1 MNSVK
6 PRRRFAGL
14 AAAAAIVASCGTPY
28 DQSLWDSRLDAMR
41 APSLRSRLDRS
52 GSGLAREG
60 RAAPAPSE
68 AQVRQSA
75 DLTVYVRY
83 ALHHNAGLRAAY
95 ERFFAGA
102 ERVAQAGSLPDP
114 QFTFAQFVEEVQT
127 RTGPQQRRYSLTQ
140 AFPWFGELDLRSD
153 VARGQSE
160 ELWHVVVQ
168 KHLEVERDVAVH
180 YAEYA
185 YLSHVIRITRDVLEL
200 LRQLEA
206 VLQER
211 VAAGRATQAD
221 LLRLQVEIGR
231 VENDLESRERVRPSL
246 SSRLAAAMNWRGAA
260 DLPLPELSEPDLAS
274 VDSAA
279 LMQRA
284 TENSP
289 RLRQLAERA
298 KTFERRLRLA
308 AMDKWPDFQIGVDYL
323 ETDDALMPTRGSGD
337 DPWAL
342 RVGFTLPIW
351 RGRYD
356 AAERE
361 AERGIRAAT
370 AEFED
375 YRAKLR
381 AEIEAAAFALEDA
394 ARQVVLYRDTLL
406 TRSREALAVTR
417 AAYTAGSSTLL
428 EVIDSERALLQFET
442 AYWRACRDHYQSHAR
457 LEALIGGSR

>member
-1 MNSVK
+1 MNPSRN
-6 PRRRFAGL
+6 RRL
-14 AAAAAIVASCGTPY
+14 AACLAVAAAISASCGTPY
-28 DQSLWDSRLDAMR
+28 DRKLWDSRLDAMR
-41 APSLRSRLDRS
+41 APGVRSRLDGAGRDTDRTGPALPVPS
-52 GSGLAREG
+52 QADVRE
-60 RAAPAPSE
+60 A
-68 AQVRQSA
+68 A
-75 DLTVYVRY
+75 DLTLYVRY

-102 ERVAQAGSLPDP
+102 ERVAQAGALPDP

-140 AFPWFGELDLRSD
+140 AFPWFGELNLRSD
-153 VARGQSE
+153 VARGQAE
-160 ELWHVVVQ
+160 ELWQLVVQ
-168 KHLEVERDVAVH
+168 RQLEVERDVAVH

-185 YLSHVIRITRDVLEL
+185 YLSHVIGITRDVLEL
-200 LRQLEA
+200 LEQLEA

-231 VENDLESRERVRPSL
+231 VENDLESRKRVRPSL
-246 SSRLAAAMNWRGAA
+246 SARLAAAMNWEGAS
-260 DLPLPELSEPDLAS
+260 DLPLPKLSEPQLQP
-274 VDSAA
+274 VDTVG

-284 TENSP
+284 TANSP

-298 KTFERRLRLA
+298 RTFEDRRRLAEL
-308 AMDKWPDFQIGVDYL
+308 DSWPDFQIGFDYL
-323 ETDDALMPTRGSGD
+323 ETDDALLPISGSGD
-337 DPWAL
+337 DPWAV

-351 RGRYD
+351 RSRYA

-361 AERGIRAAT
+361 AERGMRAAM
-370 AEFED
+370 AEFAD
-375 YRAKLR
+375 YRSKMR

-406 TRSREALAVTR
+406 TRSRDALEVTR
-417 AAYTAGSSTLL
+417 ASYTAGSSTLL
-428 EVIDSERALLQFET
+428 EVIDSERALLQFEI
-442 AYWRACRDHYQSHAR
+442 AYWRACRDHHQSRAR

>member
-1 MNSVK
+1 MKTVI
-6 PRRRFAGL
+6 PRRLFAGL
-14 AAAAAIVASCGTPY
+14 AALAAIAASCGAPY
-28 DQSLWDSRLDAMR
+28 DRKLWQSRLDAMQ
-41 APSLRSRLDRS
+41 APGVRSRLDGAGVERGAS
-52 GSGLAREG
+52 QQGM
-60 RAAPAPSE
+60 PAPSHE
-68 AQVRQSA
+68 QVRASA
-75 DLTVYVRY
+75 DLAIYVRY

-153 VARGQSE
+153 VARGQAE
-160 ELWHVVVQ
+160 ELWQVVVQ

-185 YLSHVIRITRDVLEL
+185 YLSHLIGITRDVLEL
-200 LRQLEA
+200 LGQLEA

-231 VENDLESRERVRPSL
+231 VENDLESRQRVRPSL
-246 SSRLAAAMNWRGAA
+246 SARLAAAMNWEGVA
-260 DLPLPELSEPDLAS
+260 DLPLPKLTEPEMRA
-274 VDSAA
+274 VDTVA
-279 LMQRA
+279 LLQRA
-284 TENSP
+284 AENSP

-298 KTFERRLRLA
+298 RTFEDRRRLAELDA
-308 AMDKWPDFQIGVDYL
+308 WPDFQIGVDYL
-323 ETDDALMPTRGSGD
+323 ETDDALLPTPGSGD
-337 DPWAL
+337 DPWAV

-351 RGRYD
+351 RSRYA

-361 AERGIRAAT
+361 AERGVRAAM

-375 YRAKLR
+375 YRSKLR
-381 AEIEAAAFALEDA
+381 AEIEATAFALEDA
-394 ARQVVLYRDTLL
+394 ARQIVLYRDTLL
-406 TRSREALAVTR
+406 TRSREALEVTR

>member
-1 MNSVK
+1 MNPSL
-6 PRRRFAGL
+6 PRRLTAGL
-14 AAAAAIVASCGTPY
+14 AATAAIAASCGTPY
-28 DQSLWDSRLDAMR
+28 DQKLWDSRLDEMR
-41 APSLRSRLDRS
+41 APGVRSRLG
-52 GSGLAREG
+52 GSRGDLTTGGTAL
-60 RAAPAPSE
+60 PAPSQ
-68 AQVRQSA
+68 ADVRQAA
-75 DLTVYVRY
+75 DLTLYVRY

-153 VARGQSE
+153 VARGQAE
-160 ELWHVVVQ
+160 ELWQVVVQ
-168 KHLEVERDVAVH
+168 KQLEVERDVAVH

-185 YLSHVIRITRDVLEL
+185 YLSHVIGITRDVLGL
-200 LRQLEA
+200 LRQLEG

-211 VAAGRATQAD
+211 VAVGRATQAD

-246 SSRLAAAMNWRGAA
+246 SARLAAAMNWEGTA
-260 DLPLPELSEPDLAS
+260 DLPLPKLSEPELKP
-274 VDSAA
+274 VDTVG
-279 LMQRA
+279 LLQRA

-289 RLRQLAERA
+289 RLRQLVERA
-298 KTFERRLRLA
+298 RTFEDRRRLAEL
-308 AMDKWPDFQIGVDYL
+308 DGWPDFQIGVDYL
-323 ETDDALMPTRGSGD
+323 ETDDALMPTPGSGD

-351 RGRYD
+351 RSRYA

-361 AERGIRAAT
+361 AERGVRAAM

-375 YRAKLR
+375 YRSKLR
-381 AEIEAAAFALEDA
+381 AELEATAFALEDA

-406 TRSREALAVTR
+406 TRSREALEVTR
-417 AAYTAGSSTLL
+417 SAYTAGSSTLL
-428 EVIDSERALLQFET
+428 EVIDSERALLQFEI
-442 AYWRACRDHYQSHAR
+442 AYWRACRDHHQSRAR